1 MSYRTS
7 DNVMASLKIGDK
19 AIDFT
24 LNGTDGLKHSLTDYR
39 TKLTVVIFSCNHC
52 PYVRAWEGRM
62 VMIQAAYADR
72 GVQLIAVNSNDSTQ
86 YPEDNLENMKL
97 RAREKQFNFPYL
109 RDEDQKVAESYGA
122 QRTPEVFVFDRNS
135 TLRYHGAI
143 DDNYDDPDAVKRH
156 HLRDALDALSGGTK
170 PPRSETQPVGCTIKW
185 KNK

>member
-1 MSYRTS
+1 
-7 DNVMASLKIGDK
+7 MANLKIGDK

-24 LNGTDGLKHSLTDYR
+24 LIGTDGLKHSLTDYR
-39 TKLTVVIFSCNHC
+39 NKFTVVVFSCNHC

-62 VMIQAAYADR
+62 VTIQAAYADR
-72 GVQLIAVNSNDSTQ
+72 GVQLIAVNSNDATQ
-86 YPEDNLENMKL
+86 YPEDNFENMKL

-135 TLRYHGAI
+135 ILRYHGAI
-143 DDNYDDPDAVKRH
+143 DDNYDDPLAVKRH

-170 PPRSETQPVGCTIKW
+170 PLRPETQTVGCTIKW
-185 KNK
+185 KNN